1 MFKKSSIAIAAA
13 LVLSTTFPVSSQQQS
28 EPRSAA
34 IELRETAPDR
44 YVVQRGDTLWSIAS
58 KFLKEPWRWPEF
70 WRFNHEQIRNPHAI
84 YPGQALVL
92 DRAGMRLAAS
102 PDGRMTPRVRN
113 EPLPS
118 DAIPSIPSAVI
129 EPWLSRPLIVEPGQL
144 DSAPQIV
151 ANEEG
156 RYHLGAGGRAYVTGL
171 PADTKE
177 QQWQIYRAG
186 RPLFDPDTKVVL
198 AYEAVFVGSAKLVK
212 NGNPATLQIQAAQIE
227 VAVGDRL
234 IPEERARLVNYMP
247 QAPKTDVQARVL
259 SIYGGRGDS
268 NYLGAAYGD
277 NRVDVADYDSRREA
291 GPLQIVSINKG
302 TRDGIDIG
310 HVLALHR
317 GANLKFDRSVG
328 RYYMGG
334 VKPADVQLPEERF
347 GLVFVFRT
355 FDKVS
360 YGLIVQAE
368 RTVSPGDHART
379 P

>member
-13 LVLSTTFPVSSQQQS
+13 LVLCTTFPVSSQQRP
-28 EPRSAA
+28 EPKSAA
-34 IELRETAPDR
+34 IELQENAPDR
-44 YVVQRGDTLWSIAS
+44 YVVQRGDTLWGIAS

-84 YPGQALVL
+84 YPGQTLVL

-102 PDGRMTPRVRN
+102 ADGRMGPRVRN
-113 EPLPS
+113 EPLPT
-118 DAIPSIPSAVI
+118 DAIPSIPASVI
-129 EPWLSRPLIVEPGQL
+129 EPWLSRPLIIEPGQL
-144 DSAPQIV
+144 DSAPVIV
-151 ANEEG
+151 ANDEG

-171 PADTKE
+171 PANTTE
-177 QQWQIYRAG
+177 QQWQVYRAG
-186 RPLFDPDTKVVL
+186 RPLFDPDTKTL
-198 AYEAVFVGSAKLVK
+198 IAHEAVYVGSAKLVK
-212 NGNPATLQIQAAQIE
+212 TGNPATMQIQSAQIE

-234 IPEERARLVNYMP
+234 IPEERARLINYMP
-247 QAPKTDVQARVL
+247 QAPKSDMQARVV

-277 NRVDVADYDSRREA
+277 NRIDVADYDSRREA
-291 GPLQIVSINKG
+291 GPLQIVSINRG
-302 TRDGIDIG
+302 SRDGLDIG

-317 GANLKFDRSVG
+317 GANIAFDRSVG
-328 RYYMGG
+328 SFYMGG
-334 VKPADVQLPEERF
+334 AKPADVRLPEERY

-355 FDKVS
+355 FDKIS
-360 YGLIVQAE
+360 YGLIVHAE